1 MHSLVF
7 LKPNSLE
14 LHYTVQNNHRAVT
27 LVWLQ
32 KDNETTPKKILNS
45 HISTN
50 EWNEIILGTVQVIF
64 NYQATHAKSL
74 ELLPFQR

>member
-14 LHYTVQNNHRAVT
+14 LHHTVQNNHRAVT

-32 KDNETTPKKILNS
+32 KDNETTPKKILN
-45 HISTN
+45 
-50 EWNEIILGTVQVIF
+50 
-64 NYQATHAKSL
+64 
-74 ELLPFQR
+74 